1 MSNILIIAIVLVLI
15 ILGGVA
21 YWKRADLFGTGD
33 DDAEAAKAAAEK
45 AAAAAKAVLGDPCS
59 TEKMCESPLVCSDLI
74 CANPPVDCD
83 FKWGEWSSCSA
94 TACGTDGTQVR
105 SYTINKNGAYGGVA
119 CEYNDGYEEEKPC
132 SMPNCTTGSGNG
144 VGGAGEAGVV
154 IYDCQGFYKS
164 QTEYC
169 AEQYEKYPNMC
180 DAINGEIP
188 FTITR
193 DEQAGVGSDG
203 KPPPVGTKFG
213 ICPDRGQFKSTTC
226 PSNPNCHGA
235 GSGVVLGGGAAAV
248 VLDGGAGAV
257 GESLAILGESC
268 STEKQCVSPLVCD
281 EYSMMCAHAPVAVT
295 RDDAYTPYEYGDLMY
310 RNDAQD
316 VNGYTLG
323 TSNQVV
329 TLNDLSGNDTHLSR
343 HVLGKAVISSTLNN
357 STREYDMVNTPM
369 TLENTINGHPC
380 FDGFMIQGKE
390 NTWGAEA
397 GNVRKT
403 NTSGSYTVI
412 TVVYIDTNNTMWDSM
427 LTFGAVLQSVGLYWT
442 FDGRFSGC
450 INGQLMGNAGVPDY
464 VSTMKDK
471 PLLIVYRVLE
481 NTTMKLQMWDINNP
495 GIILFDGTATIDPTF
510 NTAPTFKNA
519 THAPLFIGCN
529 HNIRRANPLWSMSD
543 HHHGETIMY
552 NRYLNNTEITDT
564 KEFLVNKWSPR

>member
-1 MSNILIIAIVLVLI
+1 VLDDPTDECSLS
-15 ILGGVA
+15 
-21 YWKRADLFGTGD
+21 GT
-33 DDAEAAKAAAEK
+33 ETKTYK
-45 AAAAAKAVLGDPCS
+45 IT
-59 TEKMCESPLVCSDLI
+59 TE
-74 CANPPVDCD
+74 N
-83 FKWGEWSSCSA
+83 
-94 TACGTDGTQVR
+94 
-105 SYTINKNGAYGGVA
+105 AYGGKA
-119 CEYNDGYEEEKPC
+119 CEKRNNQQINRTCRVSRDLVPRKC
-132 SMPNCTTGSGNG
+132 SPNAIN
-144 VGGAGEAGVV
+144 
-154 IYDCQGFYKS
+154 DCQGFYKS

-169 AEQYEKYPNMC
+169 AEQYKKYPNMC
-180 DAINGEIP
+180 DATMGEIP

-193 DEQAGVGSDG
+193 DEQAGVGRDG
-203 KPPPVGTKFG
+203 KPEFG

-226 PSNPNCHGA
+226 PSNPNCHRA
-235 GSGVVLGGGAAAV
+235 GSGVVLGGGAAAGV
-248 VLDGGAGAV
+248 VLGGGAAAGVVLGGGAAGV
-257 GESLAILGESC
+257 GGAATGALAILGESC

-323 TSNQVV
+323 TSNRVV

-343 HVLGKAVISSTLNN
+343 HVLGKAVISSTLNS

-390 NTWGAEA
+390 NTWDAEA

-412 TVVYIDTNNTMWDSM
+412 TVVYIDTNNKMWDSM
-427 LTFGAVLQSVGLYWT
+427 LTFGAVLNSVGLYWT
-442 FDGRFSGC
+442 FDGTFSGC
-450 INGQLMGNAGVPDY
+450 INGQLMGNAGVPNY

-495 GIILFDGTATIDPTF
+495 GIILFDGTATIDP
-510 NTAPTFKNA
+510 NTRLTFKNA

-529 HNIRRANPLWSMSD
+529 HNIRRANPLWSMSN